1 MTSWHAPLQRNLF
14 PDCSYKA
21 PCNGWVVCDNCF
33 GKSIG
38 RTRDIVQ
45 VRKSNG
51 MICGG
56 RDSVSQGLRSI
67 EMRADIVELQLTR
80 VRHCIHVSTPD
91 FAAAALTFMTPRVAQ
106 A

>member
-1 MTSWHAPLQRNLF
+1 MQKGLF

-45 VRKSNG
+45 VRHELLSGFGGSYRVVSGIWGHVIFNG
-51 MICGG
+51 AGTSMV
-56 RDSVSQGLRSI
+56 VSP
-67 EMRADIVELQLTR
+67 
-80 VRHCIHVSTPD
+80 C
-91 FAAAALTFMTPRVAQ
+91 
-106 A
+106 